1 MPADAGY
8 TTRSMKPSHSGN
20 FPWREGNHFEIL
32 VDSTAFFP
40 RMLQAIGAAGQYVLL
55 EMYLFESGV
64 IADRFINT
72 LREAAERGVRCYLL
86 LDDFGCLQLR
96 RADRERLGH
105 PNVSIVYFN
114 PLPSSSLL
122 YNLYRILWQRM
133 THGLNRN
140 HRKLLLVDGGLA
152 FTGGAGI
159 TDDVEPPRAPELRW
173 RETMIEIR
181 GPVVG
186 DWQQLFM
193 ETWNLST
200 ATALSLPRLTPV
212 VAVDSQRG
220 RVTVNEARRRIGI
233 QRSLNAHLRSA
244 RNRVWFATAYF
255 IPSRSIRRKLR
266 RAARAGIDVRL
277 LLPGPIT
284 DHPGARYAS
293 RRYYGRL
300 LRNGVRIY
308 EYSPR
313 FFHAKTVLCDD
324 WTSIG
329 SCNYDRWNLQWNLE
343 ANQEAEDPGL
353 ASRTASMFMEDFSCS
368 HEVTPEEWRE
378 RGWRSHVFEWFW
390 RQVERLSLRIGHRRR
405 R

>member
-1 MPADAGY
+1 
-8 TTRSMKPSHSGN
+8 MKPSHSGC
-20 FPWREGNHFEIL
+20 FPWREGNQFELL
-32 VDSTAFFP
+32 VDSTTFFP
-40 RMLQAIGAAGQYVLL
+40 RMLQTIGKAAHYVLL
-55 EMYLFESGV
+55 EMYLFESGI
-64 IADRFINT
+64 IATRFIDA
-72 LREAAERGVRCYLL
+72 LLDAAGRGVRCCLL
-86 LDDFGCLQLR
+86 LDDFGCLRLTR
-96 RADRERLGH
+96 DDRVRLTH

-140 HRKLLLVDGGLA
+140 HRKLLLVDGRLA

-193 ETWNLST
+193 ETWNSST
-200 ATALSLPRLTPV
+200 PTALSLPWTIPV
-212 VAVDSQRG
+212 AATKGQRG
-220 RVTVNEARRRIGI
+220 RVTINEARRRIGI
-233 QRSLNAHLRSA
+233 QRSLSGRLRGA
-244 RNRVWFATAYF
+244 RRRIWFATAYF
-255 IPSRSIRRKLR
+255 IPSWSIRRKLR
-266 RAARAGIDVRL
+266 RAARTGIDVRL

-284 DHPGARYAS
+284 DHPGARYVS
-293 RRYYGRL
+293 RRYYARL
-300 LRNGVRIY
+300 LRSGVRIY
-308 EYSPR
+308 EYAPR

-343 ANQEAEDPGL
+343 ANQEVDDPL
-353 ASRTASMFMEDFSCS
+353 FASRTAAMFIDDFAYS
-368 HEVTPEEWRE
+368 HEVSAAEWRE
-378 RGWRSHVFEWFW
+378 RGWRSRLFEGFW
-390 RQVERLSLRIGHRRR
+390 RQVERLSLLIRHRRR
-405 R
+405 S

>member
-1 MPADAGY
+1 MPSFAGFVV
-8 TTRSMKPSHSGN
+8 RSMKLSRSGC
-20 FPWREGNHFEIL
+20 FPWREGNQFELL
-32 VDSTAFFP
+32 VDSTTFFP
-40 RMLQAIGAAGQYVLL
+40 RMLRAIDKADHYVLL

-64 IADRFINT
+64 IATRFIDA
-72 LREAAERGVRCYLL
+72 LLDAAGRGVRCYLL
-86 LDDFGCLQLR
+86 LDDFGCLRLTR
-96 RADRERLGH
+96 DDRERLTH

-140 HRKLLLVDGGLA
+140 HRKLLLVDGQLA
-152 FTGGAGI
+152 FPGGAGI

-186 DWQQLFM
+186 DWQQLFR
-193 ETWNLST
+193 ETWNTST
-200 ATALSLPRLTPV
+200 PTALSLPRWTPA
-212 VAVDSQRG
+212 VATEGQRG
-220 RVTVNEARRRIGI
+220 RVTINEARRRIGI
-233 QRSLNAHLRSA
+233 QRSLGGHLRGA
-244 RNRVWFATAYF
+244 RRRIWFATAYF
-255 IPSRSIRRKLR
+255 IPSWSIRRKLR
-266 RAARAGIDVRL
+266 RASRAGIDVRL

-300 LRNGVRIY
+300 LRSGVRIY
-308 EYSPR
+308 EYAPR

-343 ANQEAEDPGL
+343 ANQEVDDPLL
-353 ASRTASMFMEDFSCS
+353 ASRTAVMFTGDFAYS
-368 HEVTPEEWRE
+368 HEVSVVEWRE
-378 RGWRSHVFEWFW
+378 RGWRSRLFEGFW
-390 RQVERLSLRIGHRRR
+390 RQVERLSLRIRHRRR
-405 R
+405 S